1 MIIRKLLILSLVFA
15 SHAALSQ
22 TSSGEVRFTNR
33 LGALALTYG
42 LTDTIYMRVVDADR
56 NLAPAALD
64 TVSVLISTLKE
75 PLGEKIT
82 LTETGINTGV
92 FNGLLRFDPTGTVA
106 QDGLLQVSKGQKL
119 TASYRD
125 PADDFGNVST
135 ITASSFY
142 GLTLVPS
149 GSLPLGV
156 TTTWTLANSPY
167 LLTGDI
173 LVPNTSKLVIQ
184 PGVEVRF
191 KPVTDDLAGGTD
203 PNRIEI
209 HVEGQVNAQGTA
221 TDSIRFISN
230 GDVPASGD
238 WYGLVQNFNGSD
250 NRILLGHS
258 VIQHYVRGV
267 TVNNGYGNTATDSLV
282 VKNSRF
288 ISGGEA
294 LYSSSSNTLIIFSR
308 NKLVN
313 CGVYDAGGWSTFH
326 REYTFNN
333 CINTTNTTL
342 YFDLRIVSD
351 NSLKTLNY
359 LIQDNAFENMGV
371 RINTYAYQ
379 PLKVLIQRN
388 TFNKSVSYGT
398 GIRLNSSYNSST
410 YVADSIRYVITHNII
425 RGVKGTSN
433 NTGIYASLYSGPHY
447 MEINDNTLRSTA
459 GIYLYS
465 ERSSKVKILNNTIDS
480 SYASGIHLDRLSG
493 KIQGNTITN
502 NGWYDSW

>member
-1 MIIRKLLILSLVFA
+1 MLYLSVYVNLMINATPVMTIKKLLILSLVFA
-15 SHAALSQ
+15 SHAALAQ
-22 TSSGEVRFTNR
+22 TGSGQVRFTNR

-42 LTDTIYMRVVDADR
+42 LTDSIYMRVADADR

-92 FNGLLRFDPTGTVA
+92 FNGLLRFDPTGSVA

-119 TASYRD
+119 SASYRD

-209 HVEGQVNAQGTA
+209 RVEGQVNAQGTA

-258 VIQHYVRGV
+258 VIQHYVKGI
-267 TVNNGYGNTATDSLV
+267 TVAGNAFYGNTDSLV

-288 ISGGEA
+288 IYGGDA
-294 LYSSSSNTLIIFSR
+294 LYSNSSNTLIIFSR

-351 NSLKTLNY
+351 NSSKTLNY
-359 LIQDNAFENMGV
+359 IIQDNEFENMGV
-371 RINTYAYQ
+371 NIETYAYES
-379 PLKVLIQRN
+379 LKVLIQRN
-388 TFNKSVSYGT
+388 TFNKSVSSGT
-398 GIRLNSSYNSST
+398 GINLNYQVNYSSYP
-410 YVADSIRYVITHNII
+410 ADSNRYVITHNII
-425 RGVKGTSN
+425 RGVKGTN
-433 NTGIYASLYSGPHY
+433 NTWGINAGLYERPWS
-447 MEINDNTLRSTA
+447 MEINDNTLRSTR
-459 GIYLYS
+459 GIHLYS
-465 ERSSKVKILNNTIDS
+465 QRASKVKILNNTIDS
-480 SYASGIHLDRLSG
+480 SYQD
-493 KIQGNTITN
+493 
-502 NGWYDSW
+502 

>member
-1 MIIRKLLILSLVFA
+1 MS
-15 SHAALSQ
+15 
-22 TSSGEVRFTNR
+22 
-33 LGALALTYG
+33 
-42 LTDTIYMRVVDADR
+42 
-56 NLAPAALD
+56 
-64 TVSVLISTLKE
+64 
-75 PLGEKIT
+75 
-82 LTETGINTGV
+82 
-92 FNGLLRFDPTGTVA
+92 
-106 QDGLLQVSKGQKL
+106 
-119 TASYRD
+119 ASYRD

-191 KPVTDDLAGGTD
+191 KPVTDDLAGGAD

-209 HVEGQVNAQGTA
+209 RVEGQVNAQGTA

-258 VIQHYVRGV
+258 VIQHYVKGI
-267 TVNNGYGNTATDSLV
+267 TVAGTGNTATDSLV

-313 CGVYDAGGWSTFH
+313 CGVYDGGWSTFH

-351 NSLKTLNY
+351 NSSKTLNY

-371 RINTYAYQ
+371 KIATWAYQ
-379 PLKVLIQRN
+379 SLKVLIQRN

-398 GIRLNSSYNSST
+398 GIRLSSSYNSSN

-433 NTGIYASLYSGPHY
+433 TWGINAGLYERPWS
-447 MEINDNTLRSTA
+447 MEINDNTLRSTR
-459 GIYLYS
+459 GIHLYS
-465 ERSSKVKILNNTIDS
+465 QRASKVKILNNTIDS
-480 SYASGIHLDRLSG
+480 SYESGIQLDRLSG

-502 NGWYDSW
+502 NGWNDSWGVYLTSDFGYPSLDSIINNTIKKISL